1 MFHEILA
8 VSSRKTVSS
17 LETRTSNSVETRN
30 MGVRSTK
37 SLNGLLAVSYLKN
50 P

>member
-8 VSSRKTVSS
+8 VSPRKTVPS

-30 MGVRSTK
+30 KGVRSTK
-37 SLNGLLAVSYLKN
+37 SLNGLLVFSYLN
-50 P
+50 S